1 MSFSPCRLERLK
13 KRLCELD
20 AHAMYVRDTA
30 NIEWLSGF
38 EGVFDEEQAHA
49 AFVPAGEGT
58 ARLHTDSRYATAM
71 EREAEGTQIQ
81 VDSEVVGMSAWARK
95 RWDEVDADGPDA
107 SLAIEDSITLSEYR
121 ALQKAF
127 EQGTCFSFNREGQD
141 DTHQDARLNEK
152 PVPCSKASSPGT
164 LPFPQLLETHDVILQ
179 LRAVKDADEIRR
191 MKEAQA
197 VTDAAFAHIVE
208 FIRPGVTER
217 EIQLELDGFMLSHGA
232 DALAFPS
239 IVASGANGA
248 SPHAIASDK
257 PLQAGECV
265 VMDFGAKRAGYCS
278 DMTRTVFLGAPE
290 GEMLSAW
297 ETLRRANEEVE
308 AALRPGMTGREAHEL
323 AERVLTEGGFGGRMG
338 HGLGHGVGL
347 QIHELPVLSTRN
359 DKPLEA
365 GSVVTVE
372 PGIYIPGRFGMRLED
387 CGVITERGYEPF
399 TQSTHDLVVL

>member
-13 KRLCELD
+13 ARLCGLD
-20 AHAMYVRDTA
+20 ARAMYVRDTA

-38 EGVFDEEQAHA
+38 EDVFDEERAHA
-49 AFVPAGEGT
+49 AFVPAGEG
-58 ARLHTDSRYATAM
+58 AASLHTDSRYMTAM
-71 EREAEGTQIQ
+71 EREAEGTPVE
-81 VDSEVVGMSAWARK
+81 VDAERVGMAAWARK
-95 RWDEVDADGPDA
+95 RWDELGE
-107 SLAIEDSITLSEYR
+107 SGIMAIEDSILLSEYR

-141 DTHQDARLNEK
+141 DAHQDVRLNEK
-152 PVPCSKASSPGT
+152 HVPCSKAPSASVGVAR
-164 LPFPQLLETHDVILQ
+164 FLETSDLVLK

-191 MKEAQA
+191 MKKAQA
-197 VTDAAFAHIVE
+197 VTDAAFAHIVG

-248 SPHAIASDK
+248 SPHAIVSDK

-290 GEMLSAW
+290 GEMLAAW
-297 ETLRRANEEVE
+297 ETLRCANEEVE
-308 AALRPGMTGREAHEL
+308 AALRPGMTGAEAHEL
-323 AERVLTEGGFGGRMG
+323 AERVLADGGFGGRMG

-347 QIHELPVLSTRN
+347 QIHELPVLSPRN
-359 DKPLEA
+359 DKPLA
-365 GSVVTVE
+365 PGNVVTVE

-387 CGVITERGYEPF
+387 FGVVTERGFERF

>member
-13 KRLCELD
+13 ARLCELD
-20 AHAMYVRDTA
+20 ARAMYVRDTA

-38 EGVFDEEQAHA
+38 EDVFDEERAHA
-49 AFVPAGEGT
+49 AFVPAGEGA
-58 ARLHTDSRYATAM
+58 ARLHTDSRYMTAM
-71 EREAEGTQIQ
+71 EREAEGTPVE
-81 VDSEVVGMSAWARK
+81 VDAERVGMAAWARK
-95 RWDEVDADGPDA
+95 RWDELVVEAGEGAGGVDA
-107 SLAIEDSITLSEYR
+107 SLALEDSILLSEYR

-127 EQGTCFSFNREGQD
+127 SPADTGVAEDADEG
-141 DTHQDARLNEK
+141 
-152 PVPCSKASSPGT
+152 ASSTSAGAAR
-164 LPFPQLLETHDVILQ
+164 FLETNDLVLN

-191 MKEAQA
+191 MKAAQA
-197 VTDAAFAHIVE
+197 VTDTSFAHIVG

-239 IVASGANGA
+239 IVASGENGA
-248 SPHAIASDK
+248 SPHAIVSDK

-290 GEMLSAW
+290 GEMLAAW
-297 ETLRRANEEVE
+297 ETLRCANEEVE
-308 AALRPGMTGREAHEL
+308 AALRPGMTGAEAHEL
-323 AERVLTEGGFGGRMG
+323 AERVLADGGFGGRMG

-347 QIHELPVLSTRN
+347 QIHELPVLSPRN
-359 DKPLEA
+359 DKPLA
-365 GSVVTVE
+365 PGNVVTVE

-387 CGVITERGYEPF
+387 FGVVTERGFERF

>member
-13 KRLCELD
+13 ALLREQN
-20 AHAMYVRDTA
+20 ARAMYVRDTA

-95 RWDEVDADGPDA
+95 RWDELGE
-107 SLAIEDSITLSEYR
+107 SGIMAIEDSISLYEYR
-121 ALQKAF
+121 ELQNAF
-127 EQGTCFSFNREGQD
+127 EQGTSFSFNREGQD
-141 DTHQDARLNEK
+141 NGCRDVRLNEK
-152 PVPCSKASSPGT
+152 PAPCSKASSPGT

-179 LRAVKDADEIRR
+179 LRAVKDADEICR

-232 DALAFPS
+232 DALAFQS

-248 SPHAIASDK
+248 SPHAIVSDK
-257 PLQAGECV
+257 PLQAGECI

-308 AALRPGMTGREAHEL
+308 AVLRPGMTGREAHEL
-323 AERVLTEGGFGGRMG
+323 AERVLTEGSFGGRMG

-359 DKPLEA
+359 EAPLEA
-365 GSVVTVE
+365 GNVVTVE

-387 CGVITERGYEPF
+387 CGVITERGYERF

>member
-13 KRLCELD
+13 ARLCELG
-20 AHAMYVRDTA
+20 ARAMYVRDTA

-38 EGVFDEEQAHA
+38 EDVFDEERAHA
-49 AFVPAGEGT
+49 AFVPAGEGA

-71 EREAEGTQIQ
+71 EREAEGTPIQ
-81 VDSEVVGMSAWARK
+81 VDSEVVGMAAWARN
-95 RWDEVDADGPDA
+95 RWDELGVDAGEGDA
-107 SLAIEDSITLSEYR
+107 TLAIEDSIPLSEYR
-121 ALQKAF
+121 ALRKAF
-127 EQGTCFSFNREGQD
+127 ERGTCLSFNREGQD
-141 DTHQDARLNEK
+141 DAHQDVRLNEK
-152 PVPCSKASSPGT
+152 HVPCSKV
-164 LPFPQLLETHDVILQ
+164 PFPQLLETHDVILQ

-248 SPHAIASDK
+248 SPHAIVSDK

-323 AERVLTEGGFGGRMG
+323 AERVLAEGGFGGRMG

-359 DKPLEA
+359 EAPLEA
-365 GSVVTVE
+365 GNVVTVE

-387 CGVITERGYEPF
+387 CGVITDRGYEPF
-399 TQSTHDLVVL
+399 TQSTHEMVVV

>member
-13 KRLCELD
+13 ALLREQN
-20 AHAMYVRDTA
+20 ARAMYVRDTA

-49 AFVPAGEGT
+49 AFVPAGKG
-58 ARLHTDSRYATAM
+58 APRLHTDSRYATAM
-71 EREAEGTQIQ
+71 EREAEGTPVQ
-81 VDSEVVGMSAWARK
+81 VDSEVVGMSVWARK
-95 RWDEVDADGPDA
+95 RWDELGE
-107 SLAIEDSITLSEYR
+107 SGIMAIEDSISLYEYR
-121 ALQKAF
+121 ELQNAF
-127 EQGTCFSFNREGQD
+127 EQGTSFSFNREGQD
-141 DTHQDARLNEK
+141 DAHQDVRLNEK
-152 PVPCSKASSPGT
+152 HVPCSKAPSASVGVAR
-164 LPFPQLLETHDVILQ
+164 FLETSDLVLK

-191 MKEAQA
+191 MRAAQA
-197 VTDAAFAHIVE
+197 VTDAAFAHIVG

-248 SPHAIASDK
+248 SPHAIVSDK

-308 AALRPGMTGREAHEL
+308 AALRPGMTGCEAHEL
-323 AERVLTEGGFGGRMG
+323 AERVLAEGGFGGRMG

-359 DKPLEA
+359 EAPLEA
-365 GSVVTVE
+365 GNIVTVE

-387 CGVITERGYEPF
+387 CGVVTERGYEPF